1 MTALSAY
8 LQGHTPNYLAGKAA
22 LDGQAGGTKPEN
34 STELDLI
41 REIERVKA
49 GYMLA
54 RSMLI
59 GVIILALFILV
70 MAVFAAVI

>member
-1 MTALSAY
+1 
-8 LQGHTPNYLAGKAA
+8 
-22 LDGQAGGTKPEN
+22 
-34 STELDLI
+34 
-41 REIERVKA
+41 
-49 GYMLA
+49 MLA